1 MIKKMQL
8 KITSMVLAFSMTAAL
23 LQGFVAPLVPYANDK
38 MSALA
43 AVSNPS
49 NPVISQLNP
58 SEDTYVRNGGNANTN
73 FGSSTTLG
81 VKSFDADININR
93 QAFMKYDLSSFAG
106 EIGSAKLKIYAID
119 TENSTIGVQVFGME
133 DDAWKG
139 NTVTWNTKP
148 IPEHYITN
156 INVGKTASWYEIDVT
171 AFVKRQKALDQT
183 ASFAFLEQAAQGHAV
198 NINSVENTEN
208 RPYLEISTDRVN
220 ASAPNWPSGGAVNIS
235 NVSATGLQLNWTAAT
250 DPAGVANYTIY
261 QNGNVIGTV
270 GGSVTSY
277 TVTGL
282 QVGQKVTFKVEGGNA
297 LNQWSNDGPYVT
309 VTLPNPKQTVILPLE
324 DTYVRGGGN
333 ANDNYGTAALLGVK
347 NFDADANLNR
357 QTYMKYDLKYYA
369 SEIGSAKLKIYAI
382 DTENSTIGVQVF
394 GMVDDSWKANTVTWN
409 TKPAIDTYIANIDVG
424 KTAGW
429 YEVDVTAF
437 VKRQKALD
445 QTVSFAFLEQA
456 AQGHAV
462 QINSM
467 ENTVNRPYLEL
478 STDRVNANAPNW
490 PSGGSLTVSNPNET
504 GLQLNWSAA
513 ADPVGVTGYK
523 IYQNGILLGTVA
535 GTVSSYTVTGLLI
548 DQKYTFKVE
557 AVNGLN
563 QWSTDGPFITTMLP
577 STKLVQL
584 RPGNVFM
591 DHEAIQFKVIS
602 TRPSVTW
609 AVYDYQG
616 AAVSEGISPVVQGE
630 AILTVPF
637 TTFGYFTLQIKVQSN
652 ISDPVSIK
660 TPFAVLSPLDQ
671 SGHANSPFGMATHL
685 HRIPPADAAN
695 MIKMMKYAGIDMVRD
710 GREWNSIEKQKGSYT
725 FSPSPDDYMAKLND
739 DHFDF
744 TFVSGFNNPF
754 YDNNSTPYTD
764 EGREGFANYVKAY
777 ADRYDGQLD
786 AVEVFN
792 EFNGS
797 FGDRGNG
804 PADSKPENYFPLL
817 KKTYETVKAAHPD
830 MPVVGMVMAIDLNW
844 MEKVFQLGGMQYLD
858 VISVHPYVY
867 PGEPERL
874 ESQIKGLQDLIR
886 TYNNGQLKPIWI
898 SETGWPTQLDSRGV
912 DEQKQADYLIRG
924 YVVSIA
930 NGIDKIMWYDFMN
943 DGVQLN
949 YNEDNFGII
958 RNPNDKLGAYTPKP
972 AYAAYATMSR
982 ALGGAQFVSKDST
995 DTDIR
1000 SYVFEKNGEQIRALW
1015 AIGSS
1020 VPAVI
1025 HTTNSIQIT
1034 DMMGNTETYVPYN
1047 GNVYVTLNDEPLFIK
1062 GHISGVEKDST
1073 FSLHGDPTRVGD
1085 PINLTLETDN
1095 TTFASY
1101 SFSLKVEGESYPV
1114 VAEGGHKV
1122 TQMLTVSNLN
1132 EPGVRLVKGY
1142 LTKGNDKIGMIRSA
1156 VTALQSYEVK
1166 VRPIFA
1172 DVDTMTKTLQ
1182 IQINNLSATKGLQV
1196 KKVEWKFGTQSGTK
1210 DIHAVVQSSSADVY
1224 DIPLIGYGL
1233 GVTNALKVTVYFDE
1247 FDPFTYEGTA
1257 EFNPIMQG
1265 TVNVGGGLDPET
1277 AAASSTIDLSK
1288 GTVKMTGYQGASDL
1302 SGKFWLNFDSN
1313 RLYITARVKDNT
1325 MTAPF
1330 TGADIYKNDSFQF
1343 AISNGL
1349 PGESLSWY
1357 EYGISQTPNGPQI
1370 YRWITPPGVSKGLV
1384 TNGDLVVTRD
1394 ENQHETIYELGLP
1407 WSELTPIKAERNGVI
1422 SFSLL
1427 VNDND
1432 GNGRKGWIEWGGG
1445 IGDGKLSN
1453 KFRSMQWVVTDDTPP
1468 TTFAALAGT
1477 KHNDWYVSAVK
1488 VNLSATDDRSGVTE
1502 SVYSLND
1509 GVTWQPY
1516 TQELRFVED
1525 GTHTLLYRSTDAVGN
1540 VEQAK
1545 SVTLKIDQTS
1555 PVVQISGVGTFT
1567 VDQNVKITCSATDSV
1582 SGIVYSNCNGLLV
1595 DSPAYMLGLGT
1606 HQVSATA
1613 EDAAGNTSIET
1624 SSYTIQVTRDSLMI
1638 VTQRFVTGAG
1648 SNGVINSLVKKLE
1661 HSQYG
1666 AYVNEISA
1674 QKGKRIP
1681 NELADILIE
1690 LAHALE

>member
-1 MIKKMQL
+1 MINKMRL
-8 KITSMVLAFSMTAAL
+8 KVTSLVLVFTMTAVI

-38 MSALA
+38 MTALA
-43 AVSNPS
+43 AAS
-49 NPVISQLNP
+49 NPVISQINP
-58 SEDTYVRNGGNANTN
+58 SEDTYVRSGGNANTN

-93 QAFMKYDLSSFAG
+93 QAFMKYDLSTFTG

-119 TENSTIGVQVFGME
+119 TENSTIGVQLFGME

-156 INVGKTASWYEIDVT
+156 INVGKIASWYEIDVT
-171 AFVKRQKALDQT
+171 AFVKKQKALDQT
-183 ASFAFLEQAAQGHAV
+183 VSFAFLEQAAKGHAV

-208 RPYLEISTDRVN
+208 RPYLEISADRVN
-220 ASAPNWPSGGAVNIS
+220 ASAPNWPSGGSVNIS
-235 NVSATGLQLNWTAAT
+235 NVSATSLQLNWSAAA
-250 DPAGVANYTIY
+250 DPTGVTSYTIY

-282 QVGQKVTFKVEGGNA
+282 QVGQKVTFTVESGNA

-309 VTLPNPKQTVILPLE
+309 VTLPNPKQTVLLPLE

-333 ANDNYGTAALLGVK
+333 ANDNYGTSALLGVK
-347 NFDADANLNR
+347 NFAADANLNR
-357 QTYMKYDLKYYA
+357 QAYMKYDLNYFA
-369 SEIGSAKLKIYAI
+369 SEIASAKLKIYAI

-394 GMVDDSWKANTVTWN
+394 GMENDSWKANTVTWN
-409 TKPAIDTYIANIDVG
+409 TKPGPDTYIANIDVG

-429 YEVDVTAF
+429 YEIDVTAF

-478 STDRVNANAPNW
+478 STYRVNANAPNW
-490 PSGGSLTVSNPNET
+490 PSGGSLTVSDLNET
-504 GLQLNWSAA
+504 GMQLNWSAA

-523 IYQNGILLGTVA
+523 IYQNGIVLGTVA
-535 GTVSSYTVTGLLI
+535 GTASTYTVTGLQI

-584 RPGNVFM
+584 RPGNVFI
-591 DHEAIQFKVIS
+591 DHEAIQFKVIT
-602 TRPSVTW
+602 TRPNVAWT
-609 AVYDYQG
+609 VYDYQG
-616 AAVSEGISPVVQGE
+616 AAVSAGNSPVAQGE
-630 AILTVPF
+630 SIVTVPF
-637 TTFGYFTLQIKVQSN
+637 TKFGYFTLQIKVESN
-652 ISDPVSIK
+652 NSDPITIK

-671 SGHANSPFGMATHL
+671 SGRENSPFGMATHL

-695 MIKMMKYAGIDMVRD
+695 MITMMKYAGIDMVRD

-777 ADRYDGQLD
+777 ADHYDGQLD

-830 MPVVGMVMAIDLNW
+830 TPVVGMVMAIDLNW

-874 ESQIKGLQDLIR
+874 ESQINGLKDLIR

-912 DEQKQADYLIRG
+912 DEQKQANYLIRG

-958 RNPNDKLGAYTPKP
+958 RNTNDKLGAYTPKP

-1000 SYVFEKNGEQIRALW
+1000 SYVFDKDGEQIRALW
-1015 AIGSS
+1015 AVGSS

-1025 HTTNSIQIT
+1025 HTVNSIQIT
-1034 DMMGNTETYVPYN
+1034 DMMGNTDTYVPHN
-1047 GNVYVTLNDEPLFIK
+1047 GNVYVTLNDEPYFIK
-1062 GHISGVEKDST
+1062 GDISGVEKDST
-1073 FSLHGDPTRVGD
+1073 FSLHGDPARVGD
-1085 PINLTLETDN
+1085 PIKLTLETDN
-1095 TTFASY
+1095 TTSAPY
-1101 SFSLKVEGESYPV
+1101 SFNFKVEGESYPV
-1114 VAEGGHKV
+1114 FAEGGQKV

-1132 EPGVRLVKGY
+1132 EPGTRLVKGF
-1142 LTKGNDKIGMIRSA
+1142 LMKGNDKIGMIRST

-1166 VRPIFA
+1166 VRPIIA
-1172 DVDTMTKTLQ
+1172 DVDTMSKTLQ
-1182 IQINNLSATKGLQV
+1182 IQINNLSTTKGLQV
-1196 KKVEWKFGTQSGTK
+1196 KRVEWKFGTQSGMK
-1210 DIHAVVQSSSADVY
+1210 EFHAEVKSSSAEVF
-1224 DIPLIGYGL
+1224 DIPLTGYGL
-1233 GVTNALKVTVYFDE
+1233 GVTNALKVTVYFDDY
-1247 FDPFTYEGTA
+1247 DPFTYEGTA
-1257 EFNPIMQG
+1257 EFNPIRQG
-1265 TVNVGGGLDPET
+1265 TVNVDGALDSET

-1288 GTVKMTGYQGASDL
+1288 GTVKMTGYQGANDL

-1325 MTAPF
+1325 NSAPF

-1394 ENQHETIYELGLP
+1394 ENQHDTIYELALP

-1468 TTFAALAGT
+1468 TTFAALTGT
-1477 KHNDWYVSAVK
+1477 KHNDWYVSDVK
-1488 VNLSATDDRSGVTE
+1488 VNLSATDDRSAVTE
-1502 SVYSLND
+1502 SVYSLN
-1509 GVTWQPY
+1509 GGATWQPY
-1516 TQELRFVED
+1516 TQELRFAED
-1525 GTHTLLYRSTDAVGN
+1525 GAYTLLYRSTDAVGN

-1545 SVTLKIDQTS
+1545 SIAFKIDQTS
-1555 PVVQISGVGTFT
+1555 PIVQISGVGTFT
-1567 VDQNVKITCSATDSV
+1567 VDQNVKIACSATDSV
-1582 SGIVYSNCNGLLV
+1582 SGIVYSDCNGLLV

-1613 EDAAGNTSIET
+1613 EDAAGNTTIET
-1624 SSYTIQVTRDSLMI
+1624 SSYTIQVSGESLMI
-1638 VTQRFVTGAG
+1638 LTQRFVTGAG

>member
-1 MIKKMQL
+1 MYVFKKMQL
-8 KITSMVLAFSMTAAL
+8 KVTSLVITFSMTAAL
-23 LQGFVAPLVPYANDK
+23 LQGFVAPLVPYANKK
-38 MSALA
+38 MSASA
-43 AVSNPS
+43 ASADPVS
-49 NPVISQLNP
+49 SQLYP
-58 SEDTYVRNGGNANTN
+58 SEDTYVRGGGSANTN

-81 VKSFDADININR
+81 VKNFDADINIKR
-93 QAFMKYDLSSFAG
+93 QAFMKYDLSSVAN

-119 TENSTIGVQVFGME
+119 TENSTIGVQLFGME

-148 IPEHYITN
+148 IPEHYIAN
-156 INVGKTASWYEIDVT
+156 MNVGKTAGWYEIDVT

-198 NINSVENTEN
+198 NINSMENAEN

-220 ASAPNWPSGGAVNIS
+220 ASAPNWPSGGSVNIS
-235 NVSATGLQLNWTAAT
+235 NVSATGLQLNWSAAA
-250 DPAGVANYTIY
+250 DPAGVASYTIY

-270 GGSVTSY
+270 SGSATSY
-277 TVTGL
+277 SVTGL
-282 QVGQKVTFKVEGGNA
+282 QVGQKATFKVEAGNT

-309 VTLPNPKQTVILPLE
+309 VTVPNPKQTVLLPME

-333 ANDNYGTAALLGVK
+333 ANDNFGTSALLGVK
-347 NFDADANLNR
+347 NFNADANLNR
-357 QTYMKYDLKYYA
+357 QAYMKYDLNVYA
-369 SEIGSAKLKIYAI
+369 SEIASAKLKIYAV
-382 DTENSTIGVQVF
+382 DTENSSIGVQVF
-394 GMVDDSWKANTVTWN
+394 GMENDAWKANTVTWN
-409 TKPAIDTYIANIDVG
+409 TKPAIDTYLANINVG

-429 YEVDVTAF
+429 YEIDVTAF
-437 VKRQKALD
+437 VKQQKALD

-456 AQGHAV
+456 EQGHAV

-478 STDRVNANAPNW
+478 STERINANAPNW
-490 PSGGSLTVSNPNET
+490 PSGGSLTVSDFNET

-513 ADPVGVTGYK
+513 DDPIGVSGYR
-523 IYQNGILLGTVA
+523 IYQNGIVLGTVA
-535 GTVSSYTVTGLLI
+535 GTVNSYTVTGLQS
-548 DQKYTFKVE
+548 DQKITFKVE

-577 STKLVQL
+577 STQLVQL
-584 RPGNVFM
+584 RPGNVFI
-591 DHEAIQFKVIS
+591 HNEPIQFKVIT
-602 TRPSVTW
+602 TRPSVAW
-609 AVYDYQG
+609 EVRDFQG
-616 AAVSEGISPVVQGE
+616 AVVSEGASPVAQGE
-630 AILTVPF
+630 AIVTVPF
-637 TTFGYFTLQIKVQSN
+637 TTFGYFTLQIKVDSN
-652 ISDPVSIK
+652 VSDPISIK
-660 TPFAVLSPLDQ
+660 TPFAVLSPLEPSAQ
-671 SGHANSPFGMATHL
+671 ENSPFGMATHL

-695 MIKMMKYAGIDMVRD
+695 MIEMMKYAGIGMVRD
-710 GREWNSIEKQKGSYT
+710 GREWNSIEKQKGAYT

-777 ADRYDGQLD
+777 ADRYEGQLD
-786 AVEVFN
+786 AIEVFN

-830 MPVVGMVMAIDLNW
+830 TPVVGMVMAIDLNW
-844 MEKVFQLGGMQYLD
+844 MEKVFQLGGLQYLD

-867 PGEPERL
+867 PSEPERL
-874 ESQIKGLQDLIR
+874 ETQIRGLQDLIR
-886 TYNNGQLKPIWI
+886 QYNNGQLKPIWI

-912 DEQKQADYLIRG
+912 DEQKQADYLIRS
-924 YVVSIA
+924 YVVAIA

-958 RNPNDKLGAYTPKP
+958 RNTNDKLGPYTPKP
-972 AYAAYATMSR
+972 AYAAYATMTR

-995 DTDIR
+995 DADIR
-1000 SYVFEKNGEQIRALW
+1000 SYVFQKGGEQIRAVW
-1015 AIGSS
+1015 AAGSS

-1025 HTTNSIQIT
+1025 HTATSIQIT
-1034 DMMGNTETYVPYN
+1034 DMMGNTDTYVPHN
-1047 GNVYVTLNDEPLFIK
+1047 GNVYVTLNDEPYFIK
-1062 GHISGVEKDST
+1062 GTISGVEKDST
-1073 FSLHGDPTRVGD
+1073 FSLHGDPARVGD

-1095 TTFASY
+1095 KTSTSY
-1101 SFSLKVEGESYPV
+1101 DFVMKMEGESHPV
-1114 VAEGGHKV
+1114 FAEGGHKV
-1122 TQMLTVSNLN
+1122 TQMLTVPNLN
-1132 EPGVRLVKGY
+1132 EPGTRLVKGF
-1142 LTKGNDKIGMIRSA
+1142 LMNGNDKIGIIRSA

-1166 VRPIFA
+1166 VRPLIT
-1172 DVDTMTKTLQ
+1172 DVATMSKTLQ

-1196 KKVEWKFGTQSGTK
+1196 RKVEWKFGAQSGTK
-1210 DIHAVVQSSSADVY
+1210 ELHAVVQSSSADVF
-1224 DIPLIGYGL
+1224 DIPLTGYGL
-1233 GVTNALKVTVYFDE
+1233 GVTNTLKVTVYFDDY
-1247 FDPFTYEGTA
+1247 DPFTYEGTA

-1265 TVNVGGGLDPET
+1265 TVSVDGALDPET

-1288 GTVKMTGYQGASDL
+1288 GTVKMTGYQGSNDL
-1302 SGKFWLNFDSN
+1302 GGKFWLNFDSN
-1313 RLYITARVKDNT
+1313 RLYITARVKDDT
-1325 MTAPF
+1325 MSAPF
-1330 TGADIYKNDSFQF
+1330 SGADIYKNDSFQF

-1357 EYGISQTPNGPQI
+1357 EYGISQTPSGPQI

-1384 TNGDLVVTRD
+1384 TNGNLVVTRD
-1394 ENQHETIYELGLP
+1394 DIQHDTIYELALP
-1407 WSELTPIKAERNGVI
+1407 WSEITPIMAERNGVI

-1432 GNGRKGWIEWGGG
+1432 GNGRKGWVEWGAG

-1453 KFRSMQWVVTDDTPP
+1453 KFRAMQWIVTDDTPP
-1468 TTFAALAGT
+1468 TTSAAFEST
-1477 KHNDWYVSAVK
+1477 KHNEWYVSDVK
-1488 VNLSATDDRSGVTE
+1488 VNLSATDDRPGVTE
-1502 SVYSLND
+1502 TVYSLN
-1509 GVTWQPY
+1509 GGATWQPY
-1516 TQELRFVED
+1516 TQELWFVED
-1525 GTHTLLYRSTDAVGN
+1525 GPHTLLYRSTDAVGN

-1545 SVTLKIDQTS
+1545 SVTFQIDQTS
-1555 PVVQISGVGTFT
+1555 PILQISGVGTFT
-1567 VDQNVKITCSATDSV
+1567 VDQNVKIACSAADSV

-1606 HQVSATA
+1606 HQVLATA
-1613 EDAAGNTSIET
+1613 ADAAGNMTIET
-1624 SSYTIQVTRDSLMI
+1624 SSYTIQVTGDSLAAL
-1638 VTQRFVTGAG
+1638 TERLVTGGG
-1648 SNGVINSLVKKLE
+1648 SKGVVNSLVKKLE

-1674 QKGKRIP
+1674 QKGKRIGI
-1681 NELADILIE
+1681 ELADILIE